1 MLNRFLKSAAWLAC
15 GLVIGGCATTST
27 PAPPETL
34 KNAAKPAWSF
44 HTPHEDIVVAVS
56 PAGKTMRL
64 AGSTGLLLGAGVD
77 ATVNA
82 KYRRQV
88 EELLGDLDTN
98 ALFEARVQQR
108 LEEAV
113 GAQLVRVS
121 PQTSTAGFSHKR
133 DAQAAFYEQLAKNG
147 HDLYL
152 RTSVQQGLYGPQA
165 MLVAKLR
172 YDVLQLP
179 TGRNVTGDNI
189 LIKGAPVL
197 ASDSLG
203 DPTSGV
209 KPDFSAGLSVDG
221 DAMDQWS
228 AAGDNALKD
237 NLVLLADGLASALL
251 CDLGLADE
259 AMGHYYLGL
268 TAMYGKDFLVAEEH
282 LGRALALDPSSLDAL
297 NARAVN
303 MAHNGQVDD
312 AIAAAEELLAHR
324 PDFGP
329 AAYNVA
335 WWLAI
340 GQENGAA
347 ARPYY
352 EKALALGMPR
362 NKKIEKS
369 LGMG

>member
-1 MLNRFLKSAAWLAC
+1 MLNRLLRSVVCLLCAFVLA
-15 GLVIGGCATTST
+15 GCATTPA

-34 KNAAKPAWSF
+34 TNAAKPAWSF

-77 ATVNA
+77 AAVNA

-98 ALFEARVQQR
+98 ALFEARLQHR
-108 LEEAV
+108 LEEGV
-113 GAQLVRVS
+113 GAKLGRVA

-147 HDLYL
+147 YDLYL

-165 MLVAKLR
+165 LLVAKLR

-179 TGRNVTGDNI
+179 TGRNVTGGNI

-203 DPTSGV
+203 DPTSSV

-221 DAMDQWS
+221 DAMDQWN
-228 AAGDNALKD
+228 AAGNGALK
-237 NLVLLADGLASALL
+237 NGLAVLADGLASALL

-259 AMGHYYLGL
+259 ATGHYYLGL
-268 TAMYGKDFLVAEEH
+268 TAMYGKDFLVAEKH
-282 LGRALALDPSSLDAL
+282 LGRSLTLDPGSPDAL

-312 AIAAAEELLAHR
+312 AITAEEALLAR
-324 PDFGP
+324 NPDYGP
-329 AAYNVA
+329 AAYNLA

-340 GQENGAA
+340 NQENAAA

-352 EKALALGMPR
+352 QKALALGMAR
-362 NKKIEKS
+362 NSKLEKS
-369 LGMG
+369 LGSS